1 MDKKSGWEVMSE
13 KELSEVQKLAEEYMD
28 FMSKNKTEREF
39 VQASMEIAEQWGLSY
54 RVFHG
59 KTLGIFRPQ
68 GNPVEE
74 GLRII
79 AAHVDAPRIDLK
91 PQPVLEKE
99 NFVLFNTHYYGG
111 IKKYQW
117 LSIPLALHGVV
128 IKKDGTKVEIR
139 IGENEREPV
148 LTIPDLLPHL
158 SRKQMEKKATEIIEG
173 ENLDCIA
180 GSKPAKVKENRF
192 KKFIL
197 DLLKKNYGIEEED
210 LISSEL
216 QLVPAWNAREVGI
229 DRSLIG
235 AYGQDDRV
243 CSFTALKAIAGMGG
257 GNRTPVVILYDK
269 EEIGSTGN
277 TGATS
282 RIIEDIVI
290 EVLEEL
296 GIEPTYKNIRKTLNA
311 SVCLSAD
318 VNAGVNPLFPEVHDT
333 TNAAR
338 LGYGLVLT
346 KYTGHRGKGGT
357 NDAHAE
363 LVYEIRRIFNENNVL
378 WQTGELGKVDEGG
391 GGTVARFIAEFGI
404 DTIDSGIPLLA
415 MHSPFEISSKIDVYQ
430 AYKGF
435 RAFLES

>member
-1 MDKKSGWEVMSE
+1 
-13 KELSEVQKLAEEYMD
+13 
-28 FMSKNKTEREF
+28 
-39 VQASMEIAEQWGLSY
+39 
-54 RVFHG
+54 
-59 KTLGIFRPQ
+59 
-68 GNPVEE
+68 
-74 GLRII
+74 
-79 AAHVDAPRIDLK
+79 
-91 PQPVLEKE
+91 
-99 NFVLFNTHYYGG
+99 
-111 IKKYQW
+111 
-117 LSIPLALHGVV
+117 
-128 IKKDGTKVEIR
+128 
-139 IGENEREPV
+139 
-148 LTIPDLLPHL
+148 
-158 SRKQMEKKATEIIEG
+158 
-173 ENLDCIA
+173 
-180 GSKPAKVKENRF
+180 
-192 KKFIL
+192 
-197 DLLKKNYGIEEED
+197 
-210 LISSEL
+210 
-216 QLVPAWNAREVGI
+216 
-229 DRSLIG
+229 
-235 AYGQDDRV
+235 
-243 CSFTALKAIAGMGG
+243 MGG

-404 DTIDSGIPLLA
+404 DTIDSGVPLLA